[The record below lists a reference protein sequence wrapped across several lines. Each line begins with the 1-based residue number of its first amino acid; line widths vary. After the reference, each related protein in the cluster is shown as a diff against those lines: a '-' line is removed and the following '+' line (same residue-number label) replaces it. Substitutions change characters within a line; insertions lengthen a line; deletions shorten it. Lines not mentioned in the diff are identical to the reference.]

1 MKRKPSRP
9 LDAAPDAAVLTPY
22 SLLKRRQAVRFIA
35 GEVAEPG
42 EIAWVTRN
50 RVSKRISYD
59 VGKGALQE
67 AAPKVFEFGR
77 LVAWARKAYKGKFL
91 GWPALLTVTA
101 DFRAEYSII
110 EANAAVLPPTNLAEC
125 HARIAT
131 LTAQLREAHRELA
144 TLHKEADELR
154 RYRATVERKREQ
166 GRQAAER
173 SRHPR

>member
-1 MKRKPSRP
+1 VKRKPSRQI
-9 LDAAPDAAVLTPY
+9 DAAALTPH
-22 SLLKRRQAVRFIA
+22 SHIKRREAVRFVA
-35 GEVAEPG
+35 SEVAEPG

-50 RVSKRISYD
+50 RVSKRITYD

-67 AAPKVFEFGR
+67 AAPNVFEFGR

-101 DFRAEYSII
+101 DFRAEYSIL
-110 EANAAVLPPTNLAEC
+110 EASGEVLPPNNLAEC
-125 HARIAT
+125 HVRIAT
-131 LTAQLREAHRELA
+131 LTAQLREAHRDLA

-154 RYRATVERKREQ
+154 RYKATVERRREQ

-173 SRHPR
+173 SRRPR